1 MIQPSK
7 LEKVEELAN
16 LLKGSRSFVLNDF
29 TGLNVKDISELRR
42 LCREKDVVYRVI
54 KNTLAKRSLE
64 KLGIEGLDDLL
75 EGPTAVAIS
84 DNDEVIAAQVLKE
97 FADDYDLPK
106 FKGGYIDGQIMD
118 AEETEKLA
126 GLPAREVL
134 ITQFVGMLQAPLRG
148 FVNCLD
154 ASLRDLV
161 NVLNAVSDKKK
172 AS

>member
-7 LEKVEELAN
+7 LEQVEELAG
-16 LLKGSRSFVLNDF
+16 LLKGSKCFILNDF

-42 LCREKDVVYRVI
+42 LCREKDVVYKVI

-64 KLGIEGLDDLL
+64 KLGIEGMDDLL
-75 EGPTAVAIS
+75 EGPTAVAVS
-84 DNDEVIAAQVLKE
+84 DKDEIVAAQVLKE
-97 FADDYDLPK
+97 FANEYDLPK

-118 AEETEKLA
+118 ADETEKLA
-126 GLPAREVL
+126 SLPGREVL
-134 ITQFVGMLQAPLRG
+134 ITQFVGTLQAPLRG
-148 FVNCLD
+148 FINCLD
-154 ASLRDLV
+154 ASLRELV